1 MSYCRFGQGDVYV
14 FHSVGGYATCML
26 CNLMPDRVVE
36 NGVCKGASFRSDY
49 NTSSRKEM
57 ISHLK
62 EHIEKGDM
70 VPDSAIERIGMEIGE
85 EGDIFD

>member
-1 MSYCRFGQGDVYV
+1 MSYCRFGQGGVYV

-36 NGVCKGASFRSDY
+36 NGVCRGASFHSDY

-70 VPDSAIERIGMEIGE
+70 VPDITIERIEMEIT
-85 EGDIFD
+85 EGGDTFE